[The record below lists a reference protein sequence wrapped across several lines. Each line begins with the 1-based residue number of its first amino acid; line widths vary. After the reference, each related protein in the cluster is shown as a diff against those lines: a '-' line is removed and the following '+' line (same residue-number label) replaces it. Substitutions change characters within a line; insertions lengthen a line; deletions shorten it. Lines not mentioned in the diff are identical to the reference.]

1 MLGEKMEK
9 FELREISECKWELVL
24 NKNLKMRVPGIIF
37 SDKEL
42 IDRTAK
48 EETLTQVA
56 NVATLPGIVNASYAM
71 PDIHYGYGFPI
82 GGVAAFNLEEGV
94 ISPGGVGF
102 DIACGVRLIRS
113 NIEYKDIKKRI
124 DRIMNDIFTDVPKG
138 IGTKGRIHLSEKELT
153 NIFKNGAVWAIKNGY
168 GEEKDK
174 YYIEENGCTEGGEPL
189 NVSREAIT
197 RGLNQVG
204 SLGSGNHFIEVQ
216 KVEEIFNKDAAK
228 KMGLYKDQVT
238 IMIHSGS
245 RGLGHQ
251 VCSDYIRVMAQSS
264 KKYNIYLPD
273 RQLACAPVKSP
284 EGLRYYSAMVCAVN
298 FALANRECLTHW
310 VRLVFEKIFGKSYN
324 NLGLDLVYDVSHNI
338 ARFEKHEINGFKK
351 ELCVHRKG
359 ATRSFGPGSID
370 IPEEYRSLG
379 QPVIIPGDMGRY
391 SYVLLGT
398 KKAMSESFGS
408 TCHGAGRLLSRTNA
422 KKRINGRELQKEL
435 YNSKGIIVLSDS
447 MSSLSEE
454 APLAYKDVRNI
465 VEIAEKAGLSKKVAK
480 LVPLGVIKG

>member
-1 MLGEKMEK
+1 MEK
-9 FELREISECKWELVL
+9 FKIKKISEYKWELAV
-24 NKNLKMRVPGIIF
+24 NKDLKMRVPGIIF
-37 SDKEL
+37 SDEEL
-42 IDRTAK
+42 MDYMSK
-48 EETLTQVA
+48 EETLSQVA

-82 GGVAAFNLEEGV
+82 GGVAAFNMEEGI

-113 NIEYKDIKKRI
+113 DLEYKDIEKKLEQL
-124 DRIMNDIFTDVPKG
+124 MNDIFMSVPKG
-138 IGTKGRIHLSEKELT
+138 IGTKGKIKLSEKEIKD
-153 NIFKNGAVWAIKNGY
+153 IFANGAVWAIKNGY
-168 GEEKDK
+168 GDEKDK
-174 YYIEENGCTEGGEPL
+174 YNIEENGRMDGGDPL
-189 NVSREAIT
+189 NVSKEAIT
-197 RGLNQVG
+197 RGLEQVG

-216 KVEEIFNKDAAK
+216 RVEEIYNKDAARV
-228 KMGLYKDQVT
+228 MGLHKNQVT
-238 IMIHSGS
+238 VMIHSGS

-251 VCSDYIRVMAQSS
+251 VCSDYIKVMLEAS

-284 EGLRYYSAMVCAVN
+284 ESLKYYSAMVCAAN

-310 VRLVFEKIFGKSYN
+310 IRMVFEKIFGKSYN
-324 NLGLDLVYDVSHNI
+324 KLGLDLIYDISHNI
-338 ARFEKHEINGFKK
+338 ARFEKHEINGVEK

-359 ATRSFGPGSID
+359 ATRSFGPGSKA
-370 IPEEYRSLG
+370 IPEEYKLLG

-398 KKAMSESFGS
+398 KKAMTESFGS
-408 TCHGAGRLLSRTNA
+408 TCHGAGRLLSRTSA

-435 YNSKGIIVLSDS
+435 FNSKGIIVLADS
-447 MSSLSEE
+447 MSSLAEE
-454 APLAYKDVRNI
+454 APFAYKDVMNI
-465 VEIAEKAGLSKKVAK
+465 VDIAEKAGLSEKVAK

>member
-1 MLGEKMEK
+1 MEK
-9 FELREISECKWELVL
+9 YEIKKISDYKWELVL
-24 NKNLKMRVPGIIF
+24 NKDLKMRVPGIIF

-42 IDRTAK
+42 IEYTEK
-48 EETLTQVA
+48 EETLSQVA

-71 PDIHYGYGFPI
+71 PDLHYGYGFPI
-82 GGVAAFNLEEGV
+82 GGVAAFNMDDGI

-113 NIEYKDIKKRI
+113 DIEYKDIENKLEHLM
-124 DRIMNDIFTDVPKG
+124 DDIFINVPKG
-138 IGTKGRIHLSEKELT
+138 IGTKGRISLSEKEIN
-153 NIFKNGAVWAIKNGY
+153 NIFKNGALWAIKNGY
-168 GEEKDK
+168 GEEKDE
-174 YYIEENGCTEGGEPL
+174 YRIEENGRMDGGEPS

-197 RGLNQVG
+197 RGFNQVG

-216 KVEEIFNKDAAK
+216 KVEEIYDRDAAK
-228 KMGLYKDQVT
+228 KMGLHEDQVT

-251 VCSDYIRVMAQSS
+251 VCSDYIKVMSAAS
-264 KKYNIYLPD
+264 KKYNIYLSD

-284 EGLRYYSAMVCAVN
+284 ESIRYYSAMVCAAN

-310 VRLVFEKIFGKSYN
+310 VRLVFEKVFGQSSN
-324 NLGLDLVYDVSHNI
+324 SLGLDLVYDVSHNI
-338 ARFEKHEINGFKK
+338 ARFEKHEINGVQK
-351 ELCVHRKG
+351 EFCIHRKG
-359 ATRSFGPGSID
+359 ATRSFGPDSNS
-370 IPEEYRSLG
+370 IPEEYRSMG

-398 KKAMSESFGS
+398 KKAMHESFGS
-408 TCHGAGRLLSRTNA
+408 TCHGAGRLLSRTSA
-422 KKRINGRELQKEL
+422 KKRINGKELQKEL
-435 YNSKGIIVLSDS
+435 FDSKGIIVLADS

-465 VEIAEKAGLSKKVAK
+465 VDIAEKAGLSKKVAK